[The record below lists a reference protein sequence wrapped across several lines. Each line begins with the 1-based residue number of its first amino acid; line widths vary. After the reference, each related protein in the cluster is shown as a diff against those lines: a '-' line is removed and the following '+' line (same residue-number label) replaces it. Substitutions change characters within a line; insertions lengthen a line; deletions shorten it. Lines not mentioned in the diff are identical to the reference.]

1 MEFVRSRLSKSL
13 LRSLYKDL
21 LFPRMVEEKML
32 VLLRQGKISKWFSG
46 IGQEAISVGATKA
59 LKSSDYILPLHRNLG
74 VFTTRGVELDRLIGQ
89 WLGKSSGFTHGR
101 DRSFHFGLPEQR
113 IIGMISHLGAMLP
126 VADGLALAA
135 KLDRL
140 DMIAVPFI
148 GDGGT
153 SEGDFHEALN
163 VAAVWELPVL
173 FIVENNGYGL
183 STPVNEQFKVEKLS
197 SRAAGYGIEGVS
209 IDGNNVLEVYRTVQK
224 LAQKIRKTQ
233 QPVLL
238 ECKTFRMRGHEEAS
252 GTKYIP
258 ASLFETWKAVDPVEQ
273 YENYLVQEQ
282 ILVEREI
289 KEIRKEIR
297 EHIQEAVNE
306 AFHAADISVQI
317 EREIQDVYAPNESDF
332 IAPVKGSNRIIRF
345 VDAIK
350 EGLNCSMQKHPELI
364 LMGQDIAEYGGVFK
378 ITEGFVQDYGK
389 DRVRNTPLCESAI
402 VGLAMGL
409 SLAGKKSMVEM
420 QFADFVSC
428 GFNQIVNNLAKN
440 HYRWG
445 HAPQVVIRMP
455 TGGGVGAGPFHSQ
468 STESWFA
475 HIPGL
480 KVVYP
485 ATPEDAKGMLISAF
499 EDPNPVIFFEH
510 KLLYR
515 SLSDIVPEGY
525 YHCPIGKARCV
536 IEGEDVTIVTYGVGV
551 QWALET
557 VEEFKLQRSVE
568 IIDLRTLLPWDKATV
583 EQSVKKTGKC
593 LILHEDTYTGAF
605 GADIASHLA
614 EFCFEYL
621 DGPVMRVGALD
632 TPVPFHTELEQQ
644 FLPRTRLKNKL
655 QELLAF

>member
-1 MEFVRSRLSKSL
+1 
-13 LRSLYKDL
+13 
-21 LFPRMVEEKML
+21 
-32 VLLRQGKISKWFSG
+32 
-46 IGQEAISVGATKA
+46 VGVTKA
-59 LKSSDYILPLHRNLG
+59 LKPSDYMLPLHRNLG
-74 VFTTRGVELDRLIGQ
+74 VFTTRGVELDRLMGQ
-89 WLGKSSGFTHGR
+89 WLGKPAGFTQGR

-135 KLDRL
+135 KLDQL
-140 DMIAVPFI
+140 DVIAAPFI

-183 STPVNEQFKVEKLS
+183 STPVNEQFKVENLS
-197 SRAAGYGIEGVS
+197 TRAAGYGIEGVC
-209 IDGNNVLEVYRTVQK
+209 IDGNNILEVYRTVQK
-224 LAQKIRKTQ
+224 LSNRIRKTH

-252 GTKYIP
+252 STKYIP
-258 ASLFETWKAVDPVEQ
+258 ESLFETWKASDPVEQ

-282 ILVEREI
+282 ILVEGQIEA
-289 KEIRKEIR
+289 IRNEIR
-297 EHIQEAVNE
+297 ERIQEAVDK
-306 AFHAADISVQI
+306 AFHAPDISVQI
-317 EREIQDVYAPNESDF
+317 EREIQDVYAPNDSDF
-332 IAPVKGSNRIIRF
+332 IDPMKGSDRTIRF

-350 EGLNCSMQKHPELI
+350 EGLHCSMQKHPDLI

-378 ITEGFVQDYGK
+378 ITEGFVQEYGK

-402 VGLAMGL
+402 IGLAMGL
-409 SLAGKKSMVEM
+409 SLAGKKAMVEM

-475 HIPGL
+475 HVPGL

-485 ATPEDAKGMLISAF
+485 ATPEDAKGMLISAI

-515 SLSDIVPEGY
+515 SLSGIVPEGY

-536 IEGEDVTIVTYGVGV
+536 IEGEDATIITYGAGV

-557 VEEFKLQRSVE
+557 VEEFALQGKVE
-568 IIDLRTLLPWDKATV
+568 IIDLRTLLPWDKESV

-605 GADIASHLA
+605 GADIASYIA
-614 EFCFEYL
+614 EYCFEYL
-621 DGPVMRVGALD
+621 DGPVVRVGALD
-632 TPVPFHTELEQQ
+632 TPVPFHAELEQQ

-655 QELLAF
+655 NELLAF